1 MQKIASYGLL
11 AALLFFL
18 QSGLTQTV
26 DDALRYSS
34 TSVIGTARFAATGGA
49 LTPLGS
55 DFSVLSTN
63 PAGIGWIRNSSLVVT
78 PSFKL
83 ATINSRLTNDPD
95 ARGVG
100 NTDTKFSVGTLGVLV
115 AGRTRSLNWTT
126 FNFGIGLNRLADFNE
141 EFRYQGLSQGSLVE
155 GFVDLANRGEF
166 SDFGNNLGIQ
176 AEAVLLD
183 DLGYF
188 SDFDINRGDNARIE
202 REQTVTRTGGISEL
216 VFGFGG
222 SYRDRVMWGLTLG
235 VPFLD
240 YSETKVYTEFDANG
254 VIENFDDLTFE
265 ESFTTSGAGV
275 NLKGGLLFRP
285 IQPLR
290 ISLAVHTPT
299 WLRLDDTFSSSF
311 IYNFTFDNVPR
322 GSEASSP
329 QGDFGYQLNTPWRF
343 LAGLGWIFGKS
354 GFVSADIEY
363 ANYANTQF
371 GFDNFLE
378 EEAAANAEIDA
389 LLSSALNL
397 RVGGEYVLS
406 DFRLRGGLQ
415 LKPSPVAS
423 LDERELIYSGG
434 LGYQRNK
441 FAIDFAYQYGS
452 REGVFIP
459 YRVFTTPEQIVQNKF
474 THHRLLLSLGFQF

>member
-1 MQKIASYGLL
+1 MQNTVRYGLL
-11 AALLFFL
+11 AALLL
-18 QSGLTQTV
+18 IYSAAAAQTV
-26 DDALRYSS
+26 DDALRYSN
-34 TSVIGTARFAATGGA
+34 TAVIGTARFAATGGA

-55 DFSVLSTN
+55 DFSTLSTN
-63 PAGIGWIRNSSLVVT
+63 PAGIGWVRNSSLVVT

-83 ATINSRLTNDPD
+83 ASIDSRLNNAVD
-95 ARGVG
+95 ARTIG
-100 NTDTKFSVGTLGVLV
+100 NTDTKFSVGSLGVMI

-141 EFRYQGLSQGSLVE
+141 EFRYRGQSQGSIVE

-188 SDFDINRGDNARIE
+188 SDFDINRGDNSIIE

-222 SYRDRVMWGLTLG
+222 SFRDRVMWGLTLG

-265 ESFTTSGAGV
+265 ESFTTTGAGV
-275 NLKGGLLFRP
+275 NIKAGLLLRP
-285 IQPLR
+285 VQPLR

-299 WLRLDDTFSSSF
+299 WLRLDDTFSTAF
-311 IYNFTFDNVPR
+311 TYNFTFDGVPQ
-322 GSEASSP
+322 GSEARSP
-329 QGDFGYQLNTPWRF
+329 EGDFGYRLSTPWRV
-343 LAGLGWIFGKS
+343 LGGLGWIFGKS
-354 GFVSADIEY
+354 GFLSADLEY
-363 ANYANTQF
+363 VNYGAAQF
-371 GFDNFLE
+371 GFDNFIDE
-378 EEAAANAEIDA
+378 ERAANAEIDD
-389 LLSSALNL
+389 LLGSALNV

-415 LKPSPVAS
+415 LRPSPVES

-441 FAIDFAYQYGS
+441 FAIDLAYQYGN

-459 YRVFTTPEQIVQNKF
+459 YRVFTTPEQLVENSF
-474 THHRLLLSLGFQF
+474 SRHRLLLSLGFQF